1 MLVHGPSL
9 KGVAALGK
17 GVAASITLNGVTY
30 FLLSDDDTGE
40 ILRDDDTGEPLYDEA
55 G

>member
-1 MLVHGPSL
+1 MVCRVGKRRLVTLSQ
-9 KGVAALGK
+9 GVGE
-17 GVAASITLNGVTY
+17 SITLNGVTY

-40 ILRDDDTGEPLYDEA
+40 ILRDDDTNEPLYDEA